1 MPIEERVLIAG
12 AGPVGLVAAANLIR
26 GGVPVTVF
34 EAGPDLSEESRAST
48 FHPPTLDMLDRL
60 DAARPLIAQGLI
72 APAFQYRSRR
82 RGVLAQFDFAAIAD
96 VTGHP
101 YRVQCEQSK
110 LTRILYQ
117 QLRDKPDFE
126 LQFDAQVKDVTPHR
140 SGLEIAIERNG
151 RTQTRS
157 GRWLIGADGARSDV
171 RRSLGIEF
179 PGFTWPERFL
189 VVSTPFDFRTVIP
202 DLVAVSYV
210 SDPERWHFLL
220 QIPGLC
226 RVMFPIAPHESDELA
241 VSADFAQSLMAT
253 VVPGVSNYEVAH
265 VTLYKVHQ
273 RVAKTFQQGRAFLA
287 GDAAHINNPLGG
299 MGMNGGIH
307 DAINLTSR
315 LIEVWHGAKAE
326 VELERYDRQRR
337 LVTLEYIEKQSIQNK
352 RNLESDG
359 TDFGRSL
366 AEIAVDKSRTYD
378 YLLRVSMIASLRR
391 AQALG

>member
-26 GGVPVTVF
+26 GGVPATVF
-34 EAGPDLSEESRAST
+34 EAGADLSEESRAST

-60 DAARPLIAQGLI
+60 GAAQPLIAQGLT

-82 RGVLAQFDFAAIAD
+82 RGVLAQFDFGAIAD
-96 VTGHP
+96 VTAHP

-110 LTRILYQ
+110 LTRILYR
-117 QLRDKPDFE
+117 QLREKPDFE
-126 LQFDAQVKDVTPHR
+126 LQFDAAVKDVTQHR
-140 SGLEIAIERNG
+140 SGVEIAIERNG
-151 RTQTRS
+151 RTEIRS

-171 RRSLGIEF
+171 RRALGIEF

-226 RVMFPIAPHESDELA
+226 RVMFPVAPHESDELA
-241 VSADFAQSLMAT
+241 LSGDFAQSLMAT

-265 VTLYKVHQ
+265 ATLYKVHQ
-273 RVAKTFQQGRAFLA
+273 RVAKTFQLKRAFLA

-315 LIEVWHGAKAE
+315 LIEVWHDGKAE
-326 VELERYDRQRR
+326 GKLGRYDRQRR

-366 AEIAVDKSRTYD
+366 AEIAADKWRTYE
-378 YLLRVSMIASLRR
+378 YLLRVSMIANLRR
-391 AQALG
+391 AQELG

>member
-1 MPIEERVLIAG
+1 VKERVLIAG
-12 AGPVGLVAAANLIR
+12 AGPVGLVAAANLVR
-26 GGVPVTVF
+26 CGVPVTVL
-34 EAGPDLSEESRAST
+34 EAGSDLSEESRAST
-48 FHPPTLDMLDRL
+48 FHPPTLDMLDAL
-60 DAARPLIAQGLI
+60 GSAQPLIAQGLT
-72 APAFQYRSRR
+72 APRFQYRTKRQ
-82 RGVLAQFDFAAIAD
+82 GVLGCFDFSTIAD

-110 LTRILYQ
+110 LTRILAG
-117 QLRDKPDFE
+117 QLRGNASFE
-126 LQFDAQVKDVTPHR
+126 LQFDSSVKEVTEQR
-140 SGLEIAIERNG
+140 AGVEVVIERRG
-151 RTQTRS
+151 RRETRS

-179 PGFTWPERFL
+179 QGFTWPERFL

-202 DLVAVSYV
+202 DLVEVTYV
-210 SDPERWHFLL
+210 ADPERWHFLL

-226 RVMFPIAPHESDELA
+226 RVMFPIASGESDELA
-241 VSADFAQSLMAT
+241 LTSDFAQSLMSTIA
-253 VVPGVSNYEVAH
+253 PGVASYEIAH

-273 RVAKTFQQGRAFLA
+273 RVAKKFQRGRVFLV

-315 LIEVWHGAKAE
+315 LVEVWNGKKME
-326 VELERYDRQRR
+326 SELERYDRQRR

-359 TDFGRSL
+359 VRFGQELRDV
-366 AEIAVDKSRTYD
+366 AADERRTYD
-378 YLLRVSMIASLRR
+378 FLLRVSMIASLRR
-391 AQALG
+391 AQELG